1 MFLIFKQFLS
11 FIAINVIL
19 LFDIYLKIYADDNIE
34 SLYIF
39 FSHFFIIIFIQFI
52 IIYTVSKN
60 ILRQKEISKILL
72 ALFITLNIFV
82 FKLANYQDIN
92 FLLES
97 QLAQISIFF
106 GLFITIFILYKFFHE
121 KIIVIALIIFTPS
134 ALIQYSQSPILNKQA
149 NNENLIINSTEY
161 PEFIQKPNVYL
172 IGIDALA
179 PFDVMNKSLSTNFD
193 FNNINDEDILLFR
206 NSFGFGTTGRT
217 WLSMMFLGFEKYLR
231 DKENVLAF
239 SGHRKSVLFEIF
251 KKNDYDIF
259 TGIPIGWFGDKKGEF
274 IDDYILIR
282 GRNDFSGCMNRNK
295 IIGIPK
301 FYGLCS
307 LVREDK
313 KELYRS
319 YYNLFELNPRKFD
332 YRFEENIIKNI
343 GQGNKPRLFAYHTVR
358 TFHAESS
365 LDYYDDEELSLFRN
379 EYSKNFDYIKSF
391 LLRFFNEIKKKDP
404 KSIVLVFGDHGVTTF
419 RSQWGQVNQQN
430 SRDIFLDL
438 YANQIFM
445 LKTNNECSTT
455 NLKYTSNYSFQFS
468 VLLGLIDCLSESN
481 LKFTETIRRESIL
494 KKESQ
499 FIFEDPLDF
508 PQNKFS
514 PKGLSNY
521 FYE

>member
-179 PFDVMNKSLSTNFD
+179 PFDVMNKSLS
-193 FNNINDEDILLFR
+193 
-206 NSFGFGTTGRT
+206 
-217 WLSMMFLGFEKYLR
+217 
-231 DKENVLAF
+231 
-239 SGHRKSVLFEIF
+239 
-251 KKNDYDIF
+251 
-259 TGIPIGWFGDKKGEF
+259 
-274 IDDYILIR
+274 
-282 GRNDFSGCMNRNK
+282 
-295 IIGIPK
+295 
-301 FYGLCS
+301 
-307 LVREDK
+307 
-313 KELYRS
+313 
-319 YYNLFELNPRKFD
+319 
-332 YRFEENIIKNI
+332 
-343 GQGNKPRLFAYHTVR
+343 
-358 TFHAESS
+358 
-365 LDYYDDEELSLFRN
+365 
-379 EYSKNFDYIKSF
+379 
-391 LLRFFNEIKKKDP
+391 
-404 KSIVLVFGDHGVTTF
+404 
-419 RSQWGQVNQQN
+419 
-430 SRDIFLDL
+430 
-438 YANQIFM
+438 
-445 LKTNNECSTT
+445 
-455 NLKYTSNYSFQFS
+455 
-468 VLLGLIDCLSESN
+468 
-481 LKFTETIRRESIL
+481 
-494 KKESQ
+494 
-499 FIFEDPLDF
+499 
-508 PQNKFS
+508 
-514 PKGLSNY
+514 
-521 FYE
+521 